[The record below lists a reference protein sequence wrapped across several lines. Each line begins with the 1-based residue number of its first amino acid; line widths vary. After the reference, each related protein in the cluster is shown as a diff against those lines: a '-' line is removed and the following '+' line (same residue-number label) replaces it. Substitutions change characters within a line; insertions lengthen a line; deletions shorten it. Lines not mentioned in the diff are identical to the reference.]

1 MRGED
6 EGGDEE
12 RGLALGKLCDDAK
25 LVVVGSGVGW
35 SGFAGR
41 VVVPGG
47 AGRGGGGRVVRGVF
61 GGVDEG
67 VPLRARGE
75 NRQHQHQRRTR
86 QRGEAREERERGGAA
101 RHGGD
106 SERMEISRVVKHG
119 AGDG

>member
-1 MRGED
+1 MGGRAGRAEKGWAERGRAERDGFAGEED
-6 EGGDEE
+6 GGDEE
-12 RGLALGKLCDDAK
+12 GGLALGKLRDDAE
-25 LVVVGSGVGW
+25 LVVVGIGEGW
-35 SGFAGR
+35 SGFAVR

-86 QRGEAREERERGGAA
+86 QRGEAREERTRG
-101 RHGGD
+101 
-106 SERMEISRVVKHG
+106 VTT
-119 AGDG
+119 

>member
-1 MRGED
+1 MGGRAGRAKIGKGERGSGGRERLRGED

-12 RGLALGKLCDDAK
+12 CGLALGKLRDDAK
-25 LVVVGSGVGW
+25 LVVVGVGRG
-35 SGFAGR
+35 GFAVGM
-41 VVVPGG
+41 VVPGG

-86 QRGEAREERERGGAA
+86 QRGEAREERKRG
-101 RHGGD
+101 
-106 SERMEISRVVKHG
+106 VTT
-119 AGDG
+119 